1 MKPKDSSIT
10 IRCTQLQKDTI
21 EKNADKLG
29 MNRSNYILHQCLGKK
44 KCKYRTKKEKEICKT
59 VVDIQEDL
67 NLLESIAGAS
77 LPSSSD
83 LFLIINSIREKERI
97 IWHNSLR

>member
-59 VVDIQEDL
+59 VVEIQEDL
-67 NLLESIAGAS
+67 NLLENTAAVHGAYS
-77 LPSSSD
+77 TELIR
-83 LFLIINSIREKERI
+83 IINNIREKEKV
-97 IWHNSLR
+97 IWRNSLR